1 MCCPDKTVTILF
13 SWELP
18 AVIQPMQRVQN
29 TAAGLILRAPR
40 HQTCIPLL
48 QHLSHWLP
56 ISERIKYKTACI
68 CYNTITGSAPSYLS
82 EPLHRYSPSRSLRS
96 SSDVC
101 ILKLQRFN
109 RKTWLP
115 HFLTLQPPHL
125 EQFSS
130 RHQAALSSFKSKLKT
145 FLCSEYFS

>member
-1 MCCPDKTVTILF
+1 MGTPSCYSTDAESPKYCCRPYSQSTTSSNLYT
-13 SWELP
+13 SP
-18 AVIQPMQRVQN
+18 
-29 TAAGLILRAPR
+29 TAP
-40 HQTCIPLL
+40 
-48 QHLSHWLP
+48 HWLP

-130 RHQAALSSFKSKLKT
+130 RHQAALSSFKSKLKA